1 MDLTTI
7 LGIILATASISI
19 GDILE
24 GGNPLHVIHI
34 SSVLIVIPTAAFS
47 AMTACHK
54 KAVKAA
60 YKELKIAFTGAKTN
74 LPERIAQIIEF
85 SVIARRDGLLALE
98 GKTVEIENEF
108 LRNSV
113 MMLVDGKNWDEIRD
127 TMEIQIEERERVL

>member
-74 LPERIAQIIEF
+74 LPERIA
-85 SVIARRDGLLALE
+85 
-98 GKTVEIENEF
+98 
-108 LRNSV
+108 
-113 MMLVDGKNWDEIRD
+113 
-127 TMEIQIEERERVL
+127 